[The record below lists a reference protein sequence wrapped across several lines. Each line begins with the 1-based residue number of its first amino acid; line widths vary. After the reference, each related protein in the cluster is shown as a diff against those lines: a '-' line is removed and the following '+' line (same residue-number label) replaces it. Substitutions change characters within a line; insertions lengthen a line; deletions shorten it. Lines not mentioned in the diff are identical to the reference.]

1 MTTANRADAPPVR
14 DHSGQR
20 RWVGQSIRR
29 VEDPKFLLG
38 RGGYIADRITPGTLH
53 VAVLRSPHPHARIL
67 GIETAQALAAPGV
80 HAVITGQEAAELCNP
95 MPDFGPDPARHAWRC
110 LAADKVRYVGEG
122 VAVVVADSR
131 YLAEDALELIEV
143 EYEPLPAVVDPERA
157 LAEGAPLVHE
167 ALESNCAYER
177 TFDFGDVERD
187 FAEADVVV
195 RDRLRWHRSG
205 GQPLETVGAIA
216 EYDPGTGS
224 FTIDT
229 NTLSFTS
236 YLFMAANTLKV
247 PANKLDIRPVPAGG
261 SFGSKLFANKPAVI
275 AAMCS
280 RATGRKVAYIEDRVD
295 NISNCDHHG
304 SDRVDEVELAMMRDG
319 TMRSIKIDVIDD
331 YGAYIQFGVGHHG
344 NALAQV
350 VGPYTIGSVR
360 YQVRAALTNKNQQGA
375 YRGFGSEVNN
385 WMLEQ
390 MVELAARELGLD
402 PVAVRRK
409 NFIREFPYFIPTGNV
424 YDSGDYDRVLD
435 KALELADYDHW
446 RAEQKRLREQGRYI
460 GIGLISAQE
469 RSVFSATEFWFWFDE
484 PGAPVT
490 STPESVSL
498 KVDATGGIT
507 AILYSCAFWGN
518 SPETMVSQF
527 VAEEFDCS
535 PYDVSVV
542 YHGSR
547 DGLPATGPGGSR
559 TTVMLAGAVEGAA
572 AKIKEKARRAA
583 AHLLEI
589 DPDDMEW
596 SDGGFQVRGDPERK
610 KSLGEIAVMLHLFK
624 HSFPADM
631 ESGLDASKV
640 YDHPYTTMPS
650 ADRKDLGVF
659 YPFMGHACHV
669 PVVEVDIET
678 GAVTFLHYAAVHDCG
693 TLVNPRSLAGHI
705 VGGTAQGIGTALYE
719 EYVYDED
726 GQLLSSSYLD
736 YLIPSAMEVPELTI
750 GHVETPSP
758 YTPHGVKGGGEG
770 GRMMAP
776 AAINAA
782 VNDALFPLGVRLTEL
797 PMTPE
802 RILSALR
809 AAGPWVAAPDEL
821 TGGLGGPGRR
831 GHRRQSGHRPC
842 PHGGVRRGRL
852 RGRRRSPRPGEP
864 GGHGGGGRAGR
875 RDGRP
880 GRLRRTRR
888 GLGRGPGRPGGAD
901 RPGARSGR
909 QRRGGRTDS
918 APARDHAGGLA
929 GNPRHR
935 PRRRVPHLP
944 GVHPGHDPAPG
955 RQPDRDLVHDRQAPA
970 ARPHALRRG
979 EDGRHRA
986 GPDARH
992 RTRVTQHPGQRGLP
1006 RLRRRAADGA
1016 GGPPAGRRPR
1026 DRRRAGAG
1034 RGDRPVA
1041 AGPHGATGGGGRGLR
1056 IPRVRRLGRDHR
1068 GGPQRHRRCRHVL
1081 IPGKETHADHRS
1093 VPGHLR
1099 RDEGIPQV
1107 T

>member
-1 MTTANRADAPPVR
+1 MTTVDSTTGDRIAADRAASAPPVR
-14 DHSGQR
+14 EHSAER

-29 VEDPKFLLG
+29 VEDPKFLRG

-53 VAVLRSPHPHARIL
+53 AAVLRSPHPHARIT
-67 GIETAQALAAPGV
+67 GFDVAAARAAPGV
-80 HAVITGQEAAELCNP
+80 HAVITGAQAAQLCDP
-95 MPDFGPDPARHAWRC
+95 MPDFGPDPTKHTWRC
-110 LAADKVRYVGEG
+110 LAAEKVRYVGEG

-143 EYEPLPAVVDPERA
+143 GYELLPAVVDPEQA
-157 LAEGAPLVHE
+157 LDAGVPLVHE

-177 TFDFGDVERD
+177 SFDFGDVDRD
-187 FAEADVVV
+187 FAEADLVI
-195 RDRLRWHRSG
+195 RERLRWHRSG

-216 EYDPGTGS
+216 DYDPGTGG
-224 FTIDT
+224 FVIET

-236 YLFMAANTLKV
+236 YLFMVAAALKV
-247 PANKLDIRPVPAGG
+247 PVNRLDMRPVPAGG

-275 AAMCS
+275 AAMCA

-304 SDRVDEVELAMMRDG
+304 SDRLYDVELAVMRDG
-319 TMRSIKIDVIDD
+319 TMRGIKIDTIDD

-350 VGPYTIGSVR
+350 TGPYTIGSVR
-360 YQVRAALTNKNQQGA
+360 YRVRAALTNKNQQGA

-390 MVELAARELGLD
+390 MVDKAARELGLD
-402 PVAVRRK
+402 PAAIRRK
-409 NFIREFPYFIPTGNV
+409 NFIRQFPHYIPTGNV
-424 YDSGDYDRVLD
+424 YDSGDYDKVLD
-435 KALELADYDHW
+435 KALELADYEHW
-446 RAEQKRLREQGRYI
+446 RAEQKRLREQGHYI

-484 PGAPVT
+484 PAAPVT

-498 KVDATGGIT
+498 KVDTTGGIT

-518 SPETMVSQF
+518 SPETMVAQF
-527 VAEEFDCS
+527 VAEEFDCD
-535 PYDVSVV
+535 PYDVAVV
-542 YHGSR
+542 YHGSG

-572 AKIKEKARRAA
+572 GKIKAKARRAA

-589 DPDDMEW
+589 DEDDLEW
-596 SDGGFQVRGDPERK
+596 ADGGFGVRGDPERRK
-610 KSLGEIAVMLHLFK
+610 TLGEIAIMLHLFK

-631 ESGLDASKV
+631 TSGLDESQV
-640 YDHPYTTMPS
+640 YDHPWTTMPS

-659 YPFMGHACHV
+659 YPFMGHACHI

-719 EYVYDED
+719 EFVYDTD

-736 YLIPSAMEVPELTI
+736 YLIPTAIEVPELAI

-782 VNDALFPLGVRLTEL
+782 VNDALAPLGVRLTEL

-802 RILSALR
+802 RILTALR
-809 AAGPWVAAPDEL
+809 
-821 TGGLGGPGRR
+821 
-831 GHRRQSGHRPC
+831 S
-842 PHGGVRRGRL
+842 
-852 RGRRRSPRPGEP
+852 
-864 GGHGGGGRAGR
+864 
-875 RDGRP
+875 
-880 GRLRRTRR
+880 
-888 GLGRGPGRPGGAD
+888 
-901 RPGARSGR
+901 ARKKG
-909 QRRGGRTDS
+909 
-918 APARDHAGGLA
+918 
-929 GNPRHR
+929 
-935 PRRRVPHLP
+935 
-944 GVHPGHDPAPG
+944 
-955 RQPDRDLVHDRQAPA
+955 
-970 ARPHALRRG
+970 
-979 EDGRHRA
+979 
-986 GPDARH
+986 
-992 RTRVTQHPGQRGLP
+992 
-1006 RLRRRAADGA
+1006 
-1016 GGPPAGRRPR
+1016 
-1026 DRRRAGAG
+1026 
-1034 RGDRPVA
+1034 
-1041 AGPHGATGGGGRGLR
+1041 
-1056 IPRVRRLGRDHR
+1056 
-1068 GGPQRHRRCRHVL
+1068 
-1081 IPGKETHADHRS
+1081 
-1093 VPGHLR
+1093 
-1099 RDEGIPQV
+1099 
-1107 T
+1107 